1 MLETIFFMIAMA
13 VQGASSSTD
22 APQLSASTVAA
33 PPTQGMAE
41 ATTEGDNVA
50 PVFLAPTPEPEAA
63 VPVFLAPTR
72 QAEPQT
78 PTGKFTT
85 ATEVKPILGVTKS
98 NWIAVRE
105 FNGQDLIYVTH
116 LWSWRCGLVEMRVGI
131 NGATPEIWPLPTCH
145 DDQPAPN
152 MILDSDGLPYRSFS
166 LNSINT
172 IAVELVYDDL
182 SEETAHFDRKGI
194 QIP

>member
-1 MLETIFFMIAMA
+1 MLETVFFMIAMA
-13 VQGASSSTD
+13 VHGASSTSG
-22 APQLSASTVAA
+22 APSQSADIAAADGTEAQESAA
-33 PPTQGMAE
+33 PLFLAPAPEPDTA
-41 ATTEGDNVA
+41 A
-50 PVFLAPTPEPEAA
+50 PVFLAPA
-63 VPVFLAPTR
+63 R
-72 QAEPQT
+72 QAEPQV

-85 ATEVKPILGVTKS
+85 ATEVKPILGATKG
-98 NWIAVRE
+98 NWVAVRE

-116 LWSWRCGLVEMRVGI
+116 LWSWRCGLIEMRVGL
-131 NGATPEIWPLPTCH
+131 NGAAPEIWPLPKCH

-152 MILDSDGLPYRSFS
+152 MILESDGLPYRSYS

-182 SEETAHFDRKGI
+182 SEETANFNRKGV